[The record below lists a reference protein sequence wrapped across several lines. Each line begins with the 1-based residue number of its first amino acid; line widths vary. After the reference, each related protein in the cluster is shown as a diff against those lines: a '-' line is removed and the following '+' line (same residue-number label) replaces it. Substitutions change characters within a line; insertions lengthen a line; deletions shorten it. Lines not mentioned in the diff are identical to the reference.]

1 MIKILV
7 VVVLVAIIAISA
19 VGIVDN
25 NYSIDY
31 GGYNPFSSSP
41 FLTLTANIT
50 DKSPQANFTNGY
62 ASPSL
67 WGFVQ
72 GGGNASMLFYRNSS
86 IYEKSNLTGNYG
98 MIDIFTYSS
107 EHLSYGLPMSSV
119 EIDKSNLSSYVSFDI
134 KKISSGVANDL
145 AYDMFLGQ
153 NNTSNREVEIM
164 LLDNMGISNQLISTG
179 RTVYIPIYVNGT
191 LENITWN
198 IDQSQSA
205 SGSFSNYVII
215 PSIPIFTTSS
225 ENFKLSI
232 SAFIEYL
239 YGQHLLPFSDSLL
252 KLGIGSE
259 FTIVQSTQTSQYFF
273 YSFWL
278 YSYFVINGTDY
289 QIVQST
295 NNIPAPLEP
304 WTWEAR
310 P

>member
-1 MIKILV
+1 MIKIAIAFIVAALILISGV
-7 VVVLVAIIAISA
+7 IVLQDRLITT
-19 VGIVDN
+19 
-25 NYSIDY
+25 
-31 GGYNPFSSSP
+31 SSDSP

-50 DKSPQANFTNGY
+50 DPSPQANFTYGY
-62 ASPSL
+62 ASPGL

-72 GGGNASMLFYRNSS
+72 GGGNVSMLFYRNSS

-107 EHLSYGLPMSSV
+107 EHLSYGLPMSSG
-119 EIDKSNLSSYVSFDI
+119 EIGKSNLSSYVSFDI

-145 AYDMFLGQ
+145 AYDMFLGL
-153 NNTSNREVEIM
+153 NNTSNREIEIM
-164 LLDNMGISNQLISTG
+164 LLDNMGISNQLVSTG
-179 RTVYIPIYVNGT
+179 RTVRVPIYVNGA

-215 PSIPIFTTSS
+215 PSMPIFTTSS
-225 ENFKLSI
+225 ENFKFSI

-239 YGQHLLPFSDSLL
+239 YGQHLLPYSDSLL

-259 FTIVQSTQTSQYFF
+259 FTIVQSTQISQYFS

-278 YSYFVINGTDY
+278 YSYFIINGTDY
-289 QIVQST
+289 QIVHPVGNT
-295 NNIPAPLEP
+295 GMPVNPPIL
-304 WTWEAR
+304 EAR

>member
-1 MIKILV
+1 MIK
-7 VVVLVAIIAISA
+7 VAIAFTVATLILISG
-19 VGIVDN
+19 VIILQDR
-25 NYSIDY
+25 SITT
-31 GGYNPFSSSP
+31 SSDSP

-50 DKSPQANFTNGY
+50 NPSPQANFTYGY
-62 ASPSL
+62 ASPGL

-72 GGGNASMLFYRNSS
+72 GGGNVSMLFYRNSS

-107 EHLSYGLPMSSV
+107 EHLSYGLPMSSG
-119 EIDKSNLSSYVSFDI
+119 EIGKSNLSSYVSFDI

-145 AYDMFLGQ
+145 AYDMFLGL
-153 NNTSNREVEIM
+153 NNTSNREIEIM
-164 LLDNMGISNQLISTG
+164 LLDNMGISNQLVSTG
-179 RTVYIPIYVNGT
+179 RTVRVPIYVNGA

-215 PSIPIFTTSS
+215 PSMPIFTTSS
-225 ENFKLSI
+225 ENFKFSI

-239 YGQHLLPFSDSLL
+239 YGQHLLPYSDSLL

-259 FTIVQSTQTSQYFF
+259 FTIVQSTQISQYFS

-278 YSYFVINGTDY
+278 YSYFIINGTDY
-289 QIVQST
+289 QIVH
-295 NNIPAPLEP
+295 PAGNTAMPVDPPILEAKP
-304 WTWEAR
+304 
-310 P
+310 